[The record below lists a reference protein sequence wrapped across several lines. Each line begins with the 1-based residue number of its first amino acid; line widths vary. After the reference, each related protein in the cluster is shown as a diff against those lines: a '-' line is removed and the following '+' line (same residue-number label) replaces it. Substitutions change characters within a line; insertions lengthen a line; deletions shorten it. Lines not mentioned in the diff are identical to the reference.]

1 MTRKAE
7 FYLYGK
13 TPVMFM
19 PLPDGYVKIAAY
31 HDKFH
36 EDGSYWA
43 DIKFDRDNLVQKISK
58 AAFLKAILER
68 GGTKAEFK
76 AASQA

>member
-7 FYLYGK
+7 FHLYGK

-43 DIKFDRDNLVQKISK
+43 LNLTVIIWCKKSVK
-58 AAFLKAILER
+58 LHF
-68 GGTKAEFK
+68 
-76 AASQA
+76 